1 MWYVFEDT
9 IPANT
14 TETNKRELSIK
25 VSGGILH
32 NMIVTIPPGSKT
44 LVHVQLRKAGYYI
57 LPRHSNT
64 SIVGEHVN
72 VHYNDWLELKAAEN
86 VLTLQTWN
94 TDETYAHTVRVL
106 VGILPKQ
113 IAEMPEN
120 MLQDL
125 RMFLRLF
132 KRRTN

>member
-32 NMIVTIPPGSKT
+32 NIVVTIPPGSSN
-44 LVHVQLRKAGYYI
+44 LVHLQLRKAGYYI

-64 SIVGEHVN
+64 NITGEHIN
-72 VHYNDWLELKAAEN
+72 VPYNDWIELKAAEN

-94 TDETYAHTVRVL
+94 EDETYSHTVRVL

-113 IAEMPEN
+113 IAN
-120 MLQDL
+120 MSEDLLHDL

-132 KRRTN
+132 MRRP